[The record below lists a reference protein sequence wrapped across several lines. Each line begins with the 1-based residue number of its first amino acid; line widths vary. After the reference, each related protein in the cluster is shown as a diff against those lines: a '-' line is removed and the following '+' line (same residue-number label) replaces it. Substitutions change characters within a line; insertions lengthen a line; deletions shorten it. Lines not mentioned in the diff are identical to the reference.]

1 MPPLPRIGQ
10 GVKGG
15 VGALPGMGD
24 NPLFT
29 PNLGGVHV
37 RPQPN
42 TQPIL
47 PLEASAVDLPPEAP
61 GLSQGP
67 LTRIAQAQ
75 QAVRTTAAENRAIHA
90 LAHPA
95 TIPHLDDA
103 AKQVINNPTPRI
115 QAALH
120 VMGIGKMPHLLTQDE
135 AKQAVNSLDF
145 KTGKMKLDTGQNVT
159 QKDLAISGFQPHTSK
174 VQQIISGEA
183 NNLLSLGPGL
193 AKFLGEDVPI
203 SAYNTFFHWKAMQQN
218 PAMDPA
224 QRDVNQ
230 MIKGFVGPF
239 AHPERAWRDDPAS
252 FINSWATLPF
262 AGAGAAARVGALS
275 KVGDLAAANDISIP
289 RQIGRTLIKP
299 PRQTRGISAQFGEGA
314 TPLTIRPP
322 AYKSALGGYAQRAM
336 DWYLQRKMNEPP
348 SDLTPQLYRDLVSGW
363 SMSAPSRF
371 GRKLRYDFETNIRG
385 RAGALKSRMD
395 EKLASALARG
405 TTFRDVHNDIYN
417 AGASHAQ
424 IADRPDRQWVGIKPR
439 KSDEPTLAPEFLTP
453 QHIKDYKGLTINSD
467 NALANEFKAG
477 GRMVATDKEVE
488 ADAASANPQLR
499 FVPKDLIDSLKPYE
513 HGAGGKAL
521 NLIDRGTQI
530 VRSGRFMTPAY
541 GQWAVQNGLIHA
553 AEAGIKAPRNIYQ
566 LHREW
571 PKLGPEVQGAIDG
584 WMGKG
589 IARSTEGGEAAAE
602 SWLGKKTEGLRE
614 RWHVLN
620 DQWARRMQAI
630 HELNEEG
637 YHTVAS
643 WKKLYKTNPDRM
655 RQIVGHQGADA
666 AINYSEMTP
675 AERASAQ
682 KVMTA
687 YGWTRGATTYAG
699 RYPLNHPI
707 KAAIGMQIAQDIGQ
721 PYVKHWY
728 DMLGGMVPGYLK
740 EDLPFGGKYLLPTSF
755 ISPTGTAGKLAFEV
769 PGLTGSSTESLSSE
783 ESPVMSG
790 ITGFAEG
797 RDPYGKQYVGNQ
809 RVTEPLKGIAHAF
822 KPYSALET
830 LIAGKK
836 GGTYVQ
842 GPLQAAEQFA
852 GVPLRELKNPKQTA
866 GLGEKDYEQS
876 LSPTDR
882 IRFQYSRKMELL
894 ACELALYQ
902 KANNGNPI
910 DGQSLSRL
918 KADFDNV
925 EQRDIFMYQ
934 YANAH
939 GAKTWKSLPP
949 LNKFA
954 GTVDWMTHH
963 GYSHSQLAALQHE
976 VSTQATDDKQV
987 EQLVNTLWQQ
997 TGIGH
1002 VERAWKSVVKGLQPP
1017 ALTHANG

>member
-15 VGALPGMGD
+15 AGALPGMGD
-24 NPLFT
+24 NPLFNI
-29 PNLGGVHV
+29 NLGKNAPRVA
-37 RPQPN
+37 PTPN
-42 TQPIL
+42 TQPLL
-47 PLEASAVDLPPEAP
+47 PLSLPPEAP

-67 LTRIAQAQ
+67 LTQIGQQQIADA
-75 QAVRTTAAENRAIHA
+75 TTAAENRAMHA
-90 LAHPA
+90 LTHPA

-103 AKQVINNPTPRI
+103 AKQVINNPTPRM
-115 QAALH
+115 AVAMKT
-120 VMGIGKMPHLLTQDE
+120 MGINPAKLPHLITSDE
-135 AKQAVNSLDF
+135 IKGAKVDF
-145 KTGKMKLDTGQNVT
+145 GSGKISVGGKNVSPD
-159 QKDLAISGFQPHTSK
+159 QLAISGFQPHTSK
-174 VQQIISGEA
+174 FQQIVSGEA

-193 AKFLGEDVPI
+193 VKFLGEDVPV
-203 SAYNTFFHWKAMQQN
+203 SAYNSFFHWKAQQQN

-224 QRDVNQ
+224 QQDVNR
-230 MIKGFVGPF
+230 MGKGFIEPF
-239 AHPERAWRDDPAS
+239 IHPGRTWQQDPAA

-262 AGAGAAARVGALS
+262 AGAGAVSRVSALS

-299 PRQTRGISAQFGEGA
+299 PRQMRDISAQFGEGA

-322 AYKSALGGYAQRAM
+322 AYKSALGGYIQKGSDA
-336 DWYLQRKMNEPP
+336 YLQRKLNEPP
-348 SDLTPQLYRDLVSGW
+348 SDLTPQFIRDLVSGG
-363 SMSAPSRF
+363 SMSPASRF

-395 EKLASALARG
+395 ESLASALARG
-405 TTFRDVHNDIYN
+405 TVFRDTHNDIYN
-417 AGASHAQ
+417 AGASADQ
-424 IADRPDRQWVGIKPR
+424 IANRTDTQWVGIKPR
-439 KSDEPTLAPEFLTP
+439 RGDEPTLAPEYLTP
-453 QHIKDYKGLTINSD
+453 QHIKDFKGLTINSD
-467 NALANEFKAG
+467 NALAKQFEPG

-488 ADAASANPQLR
+488 ADTGPDGPHQLR
-499 FVPKDLIDSLKPYE
+499 FVPKDLIDSLKTYE
-513 HGAGGKAL
+513 HGTSGKAL

-553 AEAGIKAPRNIYQ
+553 AEAGLKAPRNIYQ
-566 LHREW
+566 LRNEW

-602 SWLGKKTEGLRE
+602 SWLGQKTSGLRE

-637 YHTVAS
+637 FHNAAA
-643 WKKLYKTNPDRM
+643 WKKLYKNNPDRM
-655 RQIVGHQGADA
+655 RQIVGHQGSDA

-675 AERASAQ
+675 AERATAQ

-699 RYPLNHPI
+699 RFPLNHPI

-721 PYVKHWY
+721 PYIKHWY

-740 EDLPFGGKYLLPTSF
+740 EDLPLGGKYLLPTSMF
-755 ISPTGTAGKLAFEV
+755 SPTGTAGKLAFEV

-790 ITGFAEG
+790 ITGFTEG
-797 RDPYGKQYVGNQ
+797 RDPYGRQYVGNQ
-809 RVTEPLKGIAHAF
+809 RFTEPLKGVAHAF

-842 GPLQAAEQFA
+842 GPLQAAEQLA

-894 ACELALYQ
+894 ARELALYQ